1 MLMKKIKVVVAAA
14 ALGVLA
20 GVGGVNAV
28 DASQGA
34 VVVRG
39 TQTPVGNGFSY
50 TMSGDLIGDWYTTSF
65 DPLGF
70 TPSGALRGAGTE
82 LFVGCFDANGNRA
95 CDGQDPSGTMTFEFT
110 YTGRFDT
117 TTGALLH
124 GRCHHPVTGGTGG
137 FAGASGVLSFHDDP
151 VTGCSSYQGNLRL

>member
-1 MLMKKIKVVVAAA
+1 MRKIKQVTAVA

-20 GVGGVNAV
+20 SVGAV
-28 DASQGA
+28 SAVEASQGA
-34 VVVRG
+34 VVVNG
-39 TQTPVGNGFSY
+39 TQSPVDAANGVY
-50 TMSGDLIGDWYTTSF
+50 EMSGDLIGDWYTTSF
-65 DPLGF
+65 DVLGF

-82 LFVGCFDANGNRA
+82 LFVGCFDADGNGA
-95 CDGQDPSGTMTFEFT
+95 CDGQDPTGAMTFEFT

-117 TTGALLH
+117 STGALLH

-151 VTGCSSYQGNLRL
+151 VTGCSDYQGNLRF